1 MTFKFH
7 SPSSVPNGQWI
18 WVFASDEGGSHAKGA
33 ARVARV
39 NFRAAYGAS
48 KGMTGSAYAIP
59 TTDKHKCALPLASV
73 QSSITEFLQFAAANP
88 GKDFFV
94 TSVGTELPGVTD
106 DVMGPLFAAAPENCS
121 LPEKWRTY
129 VSQARAAARSNAT
142 DVPPTSAPD
151 RNVER
156 CPFCGHFTYSD
167 LIMAPDLHCTHVVL
181 HPK

>member
-7 SPSSVPNGQWI
+7 LPSSVPNGQWI
-18 WVFASDEGGSHAKGA
+18 WVFASDEGGSNAKGA

-59 TTDKHKCALPLASV
+59 TTDRHKCALPLASIK
-73 QSSITEFLQFAAANP
+73 SSITEFLQFATANP

-94 TSVGTELPGVTD
+94 TAVGTELPGVTD

-121 LPEKWRTY
+121 LPEKWRPY
-129 VSQARAAARSNAT
+129 VSQARAASRPIPARAASAA
-142 DVPPTSAPD
+142 APD
-151 RNVER
+151 RSVER

-167 LIMAPDLHCTHVVL
+167 LIIAPDLRCTHVVL